1 MSTSTDSSSAS
12 DAAAMT
18 PAVAAPVAGD
28 GPQQPRQMLRERL
41 AGLKGGDLGSLPVI
55 VGLVVIVVVFQSL
68 NPTFLNA
75 FNLVNLC
82 LQIAAV
88 GIIATGV
95 TLVLLLGEIDLSI
108 GSVSG
113 LAAAILA
120 VLNVNQDF
128 HPVVAVLAAAA
139 GGLVIGT
146 IHGLIFTKLGVPSFI
161 VTLAGLLVWQGM
173 QLQVLGSQGT
183 INLPPSGGLQQF
195 GRFSYLAD
203 WQAYGLAI
211 VLPLLFL
218 GAALLKRSRRTRA
231 GLANGA
237 IWMPVLQ
244 AVLLLVVLLAVVA
257 KLALDR
263 GVPWIFVVF
272 VGILAV
278 VEYVLRRTRYGRAI
292 FAVGG
297 NIEAARR
304 AGIKVDALR
313 TSVFAI
319 ASMLAAVGGTVAA
332 MRLGFANQG
341 SGAADTLINA
351 IAAAVIGGTSL
362 FGGRSRMYS
371 ALLGALVIG
380 AIANGLDLLNLSS
393 ALRYIITGTVLLL
406 AVVIDALASRGRR
419 SAGR

>member
-1 MSTSTDSSSAS
+1 VLFL
-12 DAAAMT
+12 AAKLAT
-18 PAVAAPVAGD
+18 RSRRSRAGLPVGAVWVPVA
-28 GPQQPRQMLRERL
+28 Q
-41 AGLKGGDLGSLPVI
+41 A
-55 VGLVVIVVVFQSL
+55 
-68 NPTFLNA
+68 
-75 FNLVNLC
+75 
-82 LQIAAV
+82 
-88 GIIATGV
+88 
-95 TLVLLLGEIDLSI
+95 LLL
-108 GSVSG
+108 
-113 LAAAILA
+113 LA
-120 VLNVNQDF
+120 VLV
-128 HPVVAVLAAAA
+128 
-139 GGLVIGT
+139 
-146 IHGLIFTKLGVPSFI
+146 
-161 VTLAGLLVWQGM
+161 
-173 QLQVLGSQGT
+173 
-183 INLPPSGGLQQF
+183 
-195 GRFSYLAD
+195 
-203 WQAYGLAI
+203 
-211 VLPLLFL
+211 
-218 GAALLKRSRRTRA
+218 
-231 GLANGA
+231 
-237 IWMPVLQ
+237 
-244 AVLLLVVLLAVVA
+244 AVVA
-257 KLALDR
+257 KLSLDR

-272 VGILAV
+272 VAILALI
-278 VEYVLRRTRYGRAI
+278 EYVLRRTRYGRAI

>member
-1 MSTSTDSSSAS
+1 MSTSTDNSS
-12 DAAAMT
+12 DAAEMT
-18 PAVAAPVAGD
+18 PAVAVPVAGD
-28 GPQQPRQMLRERL
+28 EAQQPRQMFRQRL

-55 VGLVVIVVVFQSL
+55 VGLVVIVIVFQSL
-68 NPTFLNA
+68 NSTFLNA

-128 HPVVAVLAAAA
+128 NPVVAVLAAAA

-146 IHGLIFTKLGVPSFI
+146 IHGLVFTKLGVPSFI

-173 QLQVLGSQGT
+173 QLEVLGSQGT
-183 INLPPSGGLQQF
+183 INLPPQGGLQQF

-218 GAALLKRSRRTRA
+218 GAALLKRTRRARA

-237 IWMPVLQ
+237 LWVPVLQ
-244 AVLLLVVLLAVVA
+244 AVLLLVVLLAVVS

-272 VGILAV
+272 IAILAII
-278 VEYVLRRTRYGRAI
+278 EYVLRRTRYGRAI

-393 ALRYIITGTVLLL
+393 ATRYIITGTVLLL